1 MMLAALALA
10 CTLAQNDMRDYA
22 VFQVRYTPAD
32 AVLLVEGNPIR
43 TAANGNAIVKTPSL
57 AIGSLYEYQ
66 FELQW
71 NGYRKAWNVSFEPGK
86 TYTLDLNLEVPGV
99 AESDGTVN
107 FGIDRSKLEQPPRER
122 ITLQG
127 RSIDVNQAIRLL
139 DTNKLRLT
147 VIGSK
152 EAIER
157 VRRDLEGPLR
167 ELARDF
173 LIQYYEPL
181 NWAVRDVGFK
191 TDGNPTI
198 YVQAPDGRVLHRQ
211 DDYKD
216 GADGLRKV
224 LTAIRK
230 PDPNYRPER
239 DPDLRKGGESYLIYI
254 AIAIAI
260 LLVLA
265 RRT

>member
-1 MMLAALALA
+1 MLTVLVLAY
-10 CTLAQNDMRDYA
+10 TLAQNDTRDYA
-22 VFQVRYTPAD
+22 VFQVRYAPAD
-32 AVLLVEGNPIR
+32 AVLLVEGKPIR
-43 TAANGNAIVKTPSL
+43 TAANGSAIIKTPLL
-57 AIGSLYEYQ
+57 AIDSQYEYQ

-107 FGIDRSKLEQPPRER
+107 FGIDRSKLERQPRER
-122 ITLQG
+122 VTLQG
-127 RSIDVNQAIRLL
+127 RDIDVNEAIRLL

-157 VRRDLEGPLR
+157 VKRDLEGPLR
-167 ELARDF
+167 ELAKDF
-173 LIQYYEPL
+173 LIQYYEPS

-191 TDGNPTI
+191 TDGNPVI
-198 YVQAPDGRVLHRQ
+198 YVQTPDGRVLHRQ

-224 LTAIRK
+224 LTAVRK

-239 DPDLRKGGESYLIYI
+239 DPDLRKDSASYLVYV
-254 AIAIAI
+254 AIAIAV
-260 LLVLA
+260 LLVLQA
-265 RRT
+265 RRS